1 MWQKTLNLVK
11 ERGRYELFCVGG
23 LYGRSTK
30 TILDFEVKFFGCCS
44 IEFGIQS
51 LVGAPN
57 GFNIRVLFLLFLFF
71 LPCSFAFGVSKTFVV
86 FQCVLPMKKRK
97 NQFGYKTWKILE
109 NVVCRLVFG
118 VKWFDHHNLSHAKTN
133 VTYSHNKILI
143 I

>member
-1 MWQKTLNLVK
+1 LVK

-57 GFNIRVLFLLFLFF
+57 GFNIIQSGL
-71 LPCSFAFGVSKTFVV
+71 K
-86 FQCVLPMKKRK
+86 MRK
-97 NQFGYKTWKILE
+97 IWHLKLE
-109 NVVCRLVFG
+109 KV
-118 VKWFDHHNLSHAKTN
+118 
-133 VTYSHNKILI
+133 
-143 I
+143 